1 MFTAH
6 VLPTELSPQSSEGV
20 FIRIIVCPSL
30 PPCLP
35 KEVELD
41 SPGQVLV
48 FLSLGV
54 GWGRLLSGPVW
65 IKMQLLAYEYAG
77 RRIEHLV

>member
-6 VLPTELSPQSSEGV
+6 ALPTELSPQSSEGV

-77 RRIEHLV
+77 RRIGHLV

>member
-54 GWGRLLSGPVW
+54 GWGKAPVW
-65 IKMQLLAYEYAG
+65 PCLDKDATVGL
-77 RRIEHLV
+77 